1 MNPDSNINMTGGV
14 SSQNLDSNASSK
26 LGVNSNKVNAIRS
39 FSRKIISSRQ
49 QLEEYLLTKNL
60 KLVTSFSDFV
70 ANQSFIKSSY
80 IIYLEYNE
88 QMELFSN
95 FLLRNPAYQDI
106 ADKIE
111 AESKK

>member
-70 ANQSFIKSSY
+70 ANQSL
-80 IIYLEYNE
+80 IYLEYNE